1 MPIPPCQPKCLF
13 HSRTQRS
20 NLRLRLYALFV
31 SYPISGGRFANRPI
45 ILNFQCQVVQLNRLD
60 WRAYIERQLIRKFVS
75 IPTEIQAQLDT
86 LTPTQLEAF
95 AEALLEFTDP
105 ADVQQWLAAH
115 L

>member
-1 MPIPPCQPKCLF
+1 
-13 HSRTQRS
+13 
-20 NLRLRLYALFV
+20 
-31 SYPISGGRFANRPI
+31 
-45 ILNFQCQVVQLNRLD
+45 LNRLD